1 QALEIAEQNLTITHK
16 LLELAEVRRKAGAG
30 TEVDVNLSLAP
41 VLDAELAV
49 KNARLE
55 AGNARRALA
64 KQLSL
69 TDDADTFALN
79 EPLPQ
84 PLAPLDAERLVT
96 LAHEQRLDLQA
107 AARAVDAAQAR
118 VQLAWRQVF
127 PEIAIGVQT
136 ERFNER
142 HQLPRRILAD
152 TARSSIAAGQ
162 LTAPPIQPRS
172 ERQRV
177 RGIENNDIITGP
189 SLSAQL
195 PIFDQNQA
203 QIAKAEFAYEQA
215 AKGYQSLDIS
225 LT

>member
-1 QALEIAEQNLTITHK
+1 
-16 LLELAEVRRKAGAG
+16 
-30 TEVDVNLSLAP
+30 
-41 VLDAELAV
+41 
-49 KNARLE
+49 
-55 AGNARRALA
+55 
-64 KQLSL
+64 
-69 TDDADTFALN
+69 
-79 EPLPQ
+79 
-84 PLAPLDAERLVT
+84 APLDAERLVT

-225 LT
+225 LTQDVRTAAASAATAWDVARFYHDRSMPLAQRNIDLSVETYRAGKATLLEVLQLQEFLLETRSKYVAALFDVAT